1 MKKWIILGLV
11 ILGLIAVFCGNR
23 LAGGRLIFPAQV
35 QRVEFRGYDSCD
47 GPVSEKIQLTDDEVR
62 TLLTYF
68 TLASYSG
75 KVTADSC
82 CSDFGF
88 TIYLEDG
95 TTVCAREA
103 NSPRVRVSSR
113 SGGRDYWVK
122 SQALADYAQ
131 ELIEKYNLQTNE

>member
-1 MKKWIILGLV
+1 MKKWIVLGLV

-23 LAGGRLIFPAQV
+23 IAGGRLIFPAQV

-47 GPVSEKIQLTDDEVR
+47 APTPKEIELTDGEIR
-62 TLLTYF
+62 TLLTHF

-95 TTVCAREA
+95 TTVYAREA

-113 SGGRDYWVK
+113 SGGRDYWIK

-131 ELIEKYNLQTNE
+131 ELIEKYDLQTNE